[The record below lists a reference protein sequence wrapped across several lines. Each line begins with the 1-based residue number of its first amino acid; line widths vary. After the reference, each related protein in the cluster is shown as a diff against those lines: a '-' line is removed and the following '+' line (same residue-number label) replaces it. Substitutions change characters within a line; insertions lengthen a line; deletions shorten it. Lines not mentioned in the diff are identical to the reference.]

1 MTSPPRISAVV
12 PSYNRPDFLRRV
24 LLAFAAQT
32 RLVDDVVITDD
43 GSSVDI
49 PAGIADVLPELPFTV
64 TFVSQPDEGFRAAKC
79 RNNGIREA
87 TGDFLVF
94 ADQDIV
100 FAPTYVET
108 FATHARRGQFLVGY
122 PVRLTPE
129 DTARIT
135 DEMIRS
141 GRITDLIPEA
151 GRRKVLDQFRKE
163 RRYVVLH
170 ALHLRPFGPK
180 LRSGVFGAWRDDLL
194 TVNGFDEEFR
204 GWGNEDDN
212 LGRRLHRA
220 GITGRNVFREAL
232 SIHMYHAPHHRD
244 GRRANSEYSA
254 QRIREIRRGA
264 VRADHGVTNPLGD
277 VLPTR
282 LVLHDPGQ

>member
-1 MTSPPRISAVV
+1 MNSSFSISAVV

-24 LLAFAAQT
+24 LLAFASQT
-32 RLVDDVVITDD
+32 RMVDELVITDD

-49 PAGIADVLPELPFTV
+49 AAGIGDVLPELPFPV
-64 TFVSQPDEGFRAAKC
+64 ILVGQPDEGFRAAKC

-94 ADQDIV
+94 ADQDII

-122 PVRLTPE
+122 PVRLTE
-129 DTARIT
+129 EETGRIT
-135 DEMIRS
+135 DELIRS
-141 GRITDLIPEA
+141 GRVADLAHGA
-151 GRRKVLDQFRKE
+151 GRRKVLSQYRKE
-163 RRYVVLH
+163 RLYVVFH
-170 ALHLRPFGPK
+170 AMHLRPFGPK

-194 TVNGFDEEFR
+194 AINGFDEAFL

-232 SIHMYHAPHHRD
+232 SVHMYHAPHHQD
-244 GRRANSEYSA
+244 GLRANREYSA
-254 QRIREIRRGA
+254 RQAAAIRRGD
-264 VRADHGVTNPLGD
+264 VRAAHGVTNPLGD
-277 VLPTR
+277 VWPTR
-282 LVLHDPGQ
+282 TLLHTPRR

>member
-1 MTSPPRISAVV
+1 MNPPRRISAVV

-24 LLAFAAQT
+24 LLAFSVQT
-32 RLVDDVVITDD
+32 LLVDEVVITDD
-43 GSSVDI
+43 GSSVDV
-49 PAGIADVLPELPFTV
+49 PAGIADVLPALPFKV
-64 TFVSQPDEGFRAAKC
+64 TFLAQPDEGFRAAKC

-108 FATHARRGQFLVGY
+108 FALHARRGRFLVGY
-122 PVRLTPE
+122 PVRLTE
-129 DTARIT
+129 ADTARIT
-135 DEMIRS
+135 DAMIRA
-141 GRITDLIPEA
+141 GRVTDLVPESGA
-151 GRRKVLDQFRKE
+151 RKVLSQYRKE

-194 TVNGFDEEFR
+194 TVNGFDEEFQ

-220 GITGRNVFREAL
+220 GITGRNVFHEAL
-232 SIHMYHAPHHRD
+232 SIHMYHAPHHQD

-254 QRIREIRRGA
+254 RQARAIRRGN
-264 VRADHGVTNPLGD
+264 VRAVHGIVNPLGD
-277 VLPTR
+277 VWPTR
-282 LVLHDPGQ
+282 TVLHEPGR